1 MAQLPPSWT
10 LFEPFKS
17 NGTETKKYVEVIVSL
32 WNVVMTPTF
41 LEGFSLKHR
50 GILQSFNIYFSGFFL
65 RKNQNQAPETSVL
78 IPEKARK
85 EINLVGF
92 FLGGD
97 VTPTNTLL
105 RMVYKDMV
113 LTIAIFNFGGKK
125 SL

>member
-32 WNVVMTPTF
+32 WNVVITQTF

-78 IPEKARK
+78 IPESKKRNK
-85 EINLVGF
+85 PCRIF
-92 FLGGD
+92 FGGD

-105 RMVYKDMV
+105 RMAYKDMV
-113 LTIAIFNFGGKK
+113 LTIPIFNSGKK
-125 SL
+125 SI